1 MKKYLHSITILLA
14 GVCGGCSLDI
24 PYDNQFSD
32 PDAISTPEAAR
43 ELLASAYAAIPNM
56 EFDLALMTDDFTP
69 TYWASS
75 NPTLL
80 NQYNWQPQAVQD
92 LSSTTWSGYYG
103 VIATLNALIER
114 IPGIPAGTETSRI
127 HSEAMALKAYC
138 YFQLLRLYGPDFAT
152 DPDAEA
158 IVLKDALA
166 MANLRRSSARETA
179 AEIKRLL
186 TAALSG
192 IGTAETGTDWIGPDA
207 TRLLLAQ
214 AQLYSGEYAEAADN
228 ALAVLTS
235 RGYGAFDQQA
245 YRYLWDGSAC
255 EERIFAYNSPVNTQ
269 SFYIGIVYDA
279 TGGDYFAV
287 NPALAASYA
296 DDDCRR
302 DASIYHAVSPTIG
315 EQDYLGKY
323 NALRK
328 EQHEIGLI
336 NKLRLS
342 DALFTYA
349 EASCLKGTAAGEA
362 DASAAVNEYLER
374 RGAPKLADGLTGD
387 GLLKAILEEKR
398 REFVGEGTRYFDL
411 KRYGSILDGARVA
424 ADDYR
429 WRWPI
434 PRDEYLYN
442 SNITQNPEWP
452 MISFD

>member
-1 MKKYLHSITILLA
+1 MKKYFYSIMTLLA

-56 EFDLALMTDDFTP
+56 EFDLALMTDDFSP

-75 NPTLL
+75 NPSLL

-92 LSSTTWSGYYG
+92 LSATTWSGYY
-103 VIATLNALIER
+103 VVVATLNALIER
-114 IPGIPAGTETSRI
+114 IPGIPAGAETDRI
-127 HSEAMALKAYC
+127 RSEAMALKAYC
-138 YFQLLRLYGPDFAT
+138 YFQLLRLYGPDFASNSEA
-152 DPDAEA
+152 DA

-166 MANLRRSSARETA
+166 MANLQRSSARETV

-186 TAALSG
+186 TDALAG
-192 IGTAETGTDWIGPDA
+192 IGTTETGTDWIGPDA

-214 AQLYSGEYAEAADN
+214 AQLYGGEYAAAANN
-228 ALAVLTS
+228 AMAVLAS
-235 RGYGAFDQQA
+235 RGYGAFDPQI
-245 YRYLWDGSAC
+245 YRNLWDGSGC
-255 EERIFAYNSPVNTQ
+255 EERIFAYNSPNNSQ
-269 SFYIGIVYDA
+269 SFYIGIVYDM
-279 TGGDYFAV
+279 TGGDYFAIT
-287 NPALAASYA
+287 PELSASYA
-296 DDDCRR
+296 ADDCRR
-302 DASIYHAVSPTIG
+302 DASVYRAVSPTIG
-315 EQDYLGKY
+315 EQDYFGKY

-349 EASCLKGTAAGEA
+349 EASCLKGTADGEA
-362 DASAAVNEYLER
+362 DATEAVNEYLTR
-374 RGAPKLADGLTGD
+374 RGAPKLADGLTGE

-411 KRYGSILDGARVA
+411 KRYGTILGGARVA
-424 ADDYR
+424 TDDYR
-429 WRWPI
+429 WQWPI

-442 SNITQNPEWP
+442 SNITQNPGWP
-452 MISFD
+452 MTSFD